1 MLLQLFLSIWC
12 VLVVPCFLDDHETMR
27 NILRI
32 ALNQPQ
38 KLMGIGLDVWSK
50 QTPAHAH
57 KFFLPIISCSIWL
70 TRSFEKLTVLTAI
83 SYIFNSMF
91 PNTRSW
97 TCIMLSSVVAVF
109 EAPGQGLTETTY
121 DHVETCET
129 NFCRLLSKE
138 KVLRIQA
145 LFDFPLSWLGTFVIE
160 QSFFVVH
167 FLYPYVK
174 RQTNRVIRS
183 GGRRHLAYTLFPH
196 THFPLQRKYIEY

>member
-38 KLMGIGLDVWSK
+38 KQMGIGLDVWSK
-50 QTPAHAH
+50 QTPAHVH
-57 KFFLPIISCSIWL
+57 KFFLSNISCWIWL

-83 SYIFNSMF
+83 SYIFNTMF

-109 EAPGQGLTETTY
+109 GAPGQGLTETY
-121 DHVETCET
+121 IWPRWNLWNQFLSIAVEREDSSHLSSLWFPSLMIRDICYRTKLFCCSFSLPIRQKT
-129 NFCRLLSKE
+129 N
-138 KVLRIQA
+138 Q
-145 LFDFPLSWLGTFVIE
+145 
-160 QSFFVVH
+160 QSD
-167 FLYPYVK
+167 
-174 RQTNRVIRS
+174 
-183 GGRRHLAYTLFPH
+183 
-196 THFPLQRKYIEY
+196 